1 MNHEAEVAW
10 TAYVVA
16 SPVDGQLEER
26 HDYWLQRLA
35 EVESL
40 RSSIMNELAKVA
52 FALDKQVH

>member
-1 MNHEAEVAW
+1 MNHEAEQAW
-10 TAYVVA
+10 TTFVLA
-16 SPVDGQLEER
+16 SPTEGQLEER

-52 FALDKQVH
+52 FALDKQAH